1 MTKAH
6 VQLLP
11 SVKRGARVSSV
22 ESTALTHE
30 GEFITVHFKGKKH
43 EWKWQYF
50 NLLRRLTAIASACLY
65 VYFSMTASWW
75 AIQVLS
81 GAHNPTETLRV
92 FTSSLIKG
100 YMGDGLIN
108 DSPLVRDVLGGDTTP
123 RDYVLFLESAVKTS
137 TKGCSG
143 LPLFNSAIYSYEF
156 LKPGYLDQGLIATDD
171 TR

>member
-1 MTKAH
+1 MIKTR
-6 VQLLP
+6 VEP
-11 SVKRGARVSSV
+11 VKKERARGSSV
-22 ESTALTHE
+22 DSTALTHE

-108 DSPLVRDVLGGDTTP
+108 DSPLVRDVLGGVTTP